1 MEPVMNGRRRVLAA
15 AGLVLL
21 GSLLTA
27 GLVEARVQEAPPTSM
42 KADTARAGTESPAAA
57 RPAKERMAV
66 DVLVGWV
73 WLSIGVLLWILRL
86 RIREA
91 DRVYRMD
98 LVRAGE
104 SSPEGPGH

>member
-1 MEPVMNGRRRVLAA
+1 MNGRRRIIAA

-21 GSLLTA
+21 GALLTA
-27 GLVEARVQEAPPTSM
+27 GLAQARVQEAPPTSV
-42 KADTARAGTESPAAA
+42 KADEARAGIESPAAA
-57 RPAKERMAV
+57 RPVKERMAV

-73 WLSIGVLLWILRL
+73 WLSIGVLLWVLRL

-98 LVRAGE
+98 IVHAGE
-104 SSPEGPGH
+104 SSSERAGH